1 MKHIVQAHGGEV
13 WVQSELG
20 VETTF
25 FFTLPHSPEDK
36 CQHGA
41 TAQVEASVPIER
53 ATG

>member
-1 MKHIVQAHGGEV
+1 V

-36 CQHGA
+36 CQRGSTPQLEVGA
-41 TAQVEASVPIER
+41 QIER
-53 ATG
+53 AAE